1 MKKKMSNT
9 SSSGGSNSL
18 QHFSISSESASTDH
32 TPSPPPSPV
41 HHPLPFPIHPLPP
54 QIFIPKEVVP
64 FNWSDEKGEDFEE
77 LRLVAEDAVTTTFLR
92 APIRHKRRRRL
103 GRSSSESSILGL
115 SDSQKADSSDNSSKD
130 SSDGSDSRDDEGEE
144 EKKEGDDDDEM
155 MEYLPLDYPQEDSRD
170 DTVAYAPMSP

>member
-1 MKKKMSNT
+1 MKKKMSNS

-41 HHPLPFPIHPLPP
+41 HPPLLVPIHPLPP
-54 QIFIPKEVVP
+54 RIFIPEEVVP
-64 FNWSDEKGEDFEE
+64 FNWNDEKGEDSEE
-77 LRLVAEDAVTTTFLR
+77 LRLAAEDAVTTAFLR
-92 APIRHKRRRRL
+92 APIHHKRRQRL
-103 GRSSSESSILGL
+103 GHSSSESSISRL
-115 SDSQKADSSDNSSKD
+115 SDSQEADSSDNSSKD

-144 EKKEGDDDDEM
+144 EKKEGDDDDEE

-170 DTVAYAPMSP
+170 DTNAYAPMSP